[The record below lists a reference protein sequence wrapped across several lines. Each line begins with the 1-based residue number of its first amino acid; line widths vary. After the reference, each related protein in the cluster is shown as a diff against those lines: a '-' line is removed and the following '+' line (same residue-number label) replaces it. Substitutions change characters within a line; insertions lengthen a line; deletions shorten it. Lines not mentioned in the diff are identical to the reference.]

1 MVLIIAGLLAI
12 LGVLSLFLVAWV
24 GIPLLLAAV
33 ALVVIHVVVGAKS
46 EDARAATIERTPNE
60 PTGTPRASSGGA
72 ETANER
78 VGQR

>member
-12 LGVLSLFLVAWV
+12 LGILSLFLVAWI
-24 GIPLLLAAV
+24 GIPLLLAAA
-33 ALVVIHVVVGAKS
+33 ALVVIHVVA
-46 EDARAATIERTPNE
+46 ARKADPQSWTVERTPNE
-60 PTGTPRASSGGA
+60 PTGTPRSSSGGA

>member
-12 LGVLSLFLVAWV
+12 LGVLSLFLVAWI

-33 ALVVIHVVVGAKS
+33 ALVVVAVVVGAES

>member
-12 LGVLSLFLVAWV
+12 LGVLSLFLVAWI

-46 EDARAATIERTPNE
+46 EDARAATIERAPNE